1 MKRETSMALI
11 TVMMW
16 STLAPA
22 VKLTTENIPTM
33 QMLCITSGLAFLFL
47 LFYNGIRNKLSLIKK
62 MSPQTI
68 LKMAGLGF
76 LGLFLYSALYYYG
89 IDQLTSS
96 EACILN
102 YLWPLMTVI
111 FSGILLHEPMTAKKI
126 VSMLLSF
133 LGIVILSLGGEHGS
147 GNAVLGILACILAAA
162 CYGLF
167 SVLNKKEGMD
177 QGLTMMVIWLTT
189 SLCAAL
195 CSLFGKPWVPVHGL
209 SWAGLIWIGVFLNAV
224 AYLLWALAINGTDST
239 AAIANL
245 AYLVPLLSM
254 ILSILFLHEP
264 LKLQLILALVL
275 IVGGILLQNLPSKKP
290 ICKREIEGTP

>member
-1 MKRETSMALI
+1 MALI

-290 ICKREIEGTP
+290 I

>member
-62 MSPQTI
+62 MSPRTI

-167 SVLNKKEGMD
+167 SVLNKKEDLD
-177 QGLTMMVIWLTT
+177 QSLTMMVIWLTT

-195 CSLFGKPWVPVHGL
+195 CSLFGKPWVPVYGL

-290 ICKREIEGTP
+290 I

>member
-1 MKRETSMALI
+1 
-11 TVMMW
+11 
-16 STLAPA
+16 
-22 VKLTTENIPTM
+22 
-33 QMLCITSGLAFLFL
+33 
-47 LFYNGIRNKLSLIKK
+47 

-147 GNAVLGILACILAAA
+147 GNAALGILACILAAA

-275 IVGGILLQNLPSKKP
+275 IVGGILLQKLPLFP
-290 ICKREIEGTP
+290 

>member
-167 SVLNKKEGMD
+167 SVLNKKESMD

-290 ICKREIEGTP
+290 I

>member
-62 MSPQTI
+62 MSPRTI

-147 GNAVLGILACILAAA
+147 GNAALGILACILAAA

-264 LKLQLILALVL
+264 LKLRLVLALVL

-290 ICKREIEGTP
+290 I

>member
-1 MKRETSMALI
+1 MALV
-11 TVMMW
+11 TVLMW

-22 VKLTTENIPTM
+22 VKLTVTEIPRLE
-33 QMLCITSGLAFLFL
+33 MLSITAGLAFLFL
-47 LFYNGIRNKLSLIKK
+47 FLYHVLRGKLSLMKT
-62 MSPQTI
+62 MSLRTI
-68 LKMAGLGF
+68 LKMAELGF

-102 YLWPLMTVI
+102 YLWPMMIVI
-111 FSGILLHEPMTAKKI
+111 FSGILLHEPMTVKKI
-126 VSMLLSF
+126 TSMLLSF
-133 LGIVILSLGGEHGS
+133 LGIVILSMGGDHGS
-147 GNAVLGILACILAAA
+147 GNTALGILSCILAAA

-167 SVLNKKEGMD
+167 SVLNKKEAMD
-177 QGLTMMVIWLTT
+177 QSLTMMVIWLTT
-189 SLCAAL
+189 ALCAAL
-195 CSLFGKPWVPVHGL
+195 CSLFGEPWVSVHGL
-209 SWAGLIWIGVFLNAV
+209 SWAGLVWIGVFLNAV

-264 LKLQLILALVL
+264 LRFRVILALLL
-275 IVGGILLQNLPSKKP
+275 IVGGILLQNMPS
-290 ICKREIEGTP
+290 RNQA

>member
-1 MKRETSMALI
+1 MALV
-11 TVMMW
+11 TVLMW

-22 VKLTTENIPTM
+22 VKLNVTEIPTLE
-33 QMLCITSGLAFLFL
+33 MLSITAGLAFLFL
-47 LFYNGIRNKLSLIKK
+47 FLYNGLRGKLSLIKT
-62 MSPQTI
+62 MSLRTI

-102 YLWPLMTVI
+102 YLWPMMIVI
-111 FSGILLHEPMTAKKI
+111 FSGLLLNEPMTVRKI
-126 VSMLLSF
+126 TSMLLSF
-133 LGIVILSLGGEHGS
+133 LGIVILSMGGDHGS
-147 GNAVLGILACILAAA
+147 GNTVLGILACILAAA

-167 SVLNKKEGMD
+167 SVLNKKEAMD
-177 QGLTMMVIWLTT
+177 QSLTMMVIWLTT
-189 SLCAAL
+189 ALCAAL
-195 CSLFGKPWVPVHGL
+195 CSLFGEPWVSVHGL
-209 SWAGLIWIGVFLNAV
+209 SWLGLVWIGVFLNAV

-239 AAIANL
+239 ASIANL

-264 LKLQLILALVL
+264 LRFRVILALLL
-275 IVGGILLQNLPSKKP
+275 IVGGILLQNMPS
-290 ICKREIEGTP
+290 RNQA

>member
-264 LKLQLILALVL
+264 LKLQLIIALVL

-290 ICKREIEGTP
+290 I

>member
-264 LKLQLILALVL
+264 LKLQLSLALVL

-290 ICKREIEGTP
+290 I

>member
-1 MKRETSMALI
+1 MALI
-11 TVMMW
+11 TVLMW

-22 VKLTTENIPTM
+22 VKLTMTEIPTLE
-33 QMLCITSGLAFLFL
+33 MLSITAGLAFLFL
-47 LFYNGIRNKLSLIKK
+47 FLYNGLRGKLSLLRK
-62 MSPQTI
+62 MSPRTI

-102 YLWPLMTVI
+102 YLWPMMIVI
-111 FSGILLHEPMTAKKI
+111 FSGILLHEPMTARKI
-126 VSMLLSF
+126 ISMLLSF
-133 LGIVILSLGGEHGS
+133 LGIVILSLGGDHGT

-167 SVLNKKEGMD
+167 SVLNKKADMD
-177 QGLTMMVIWLTT
+177 QELTMMVIWLTT

-195 CSLFGKPWVPVHGL
+195 CSLFGEPWAPVHGL
-209 SWAGLIWIGVFLNAV
+209 SWLGLVWIGVFLNAI
-224 AYLLWALAINGTDST
+224 AYLLWALAINGSDST
-239 AAIANL
+239 ASIANL

-254 ILSILFLHEP
+254 VLSILFLHEP
-264 LKLQLILALVL
+264 LRLRVVLALVL
-275 IVGGILLQNLPSKKP
+275 IVGGILLQNLAPKKSA
-290 ICKREIEGTP
+290 